1 MQAYKMINR
10 HTQEVKTFKSW
21 VELDLANLDI
31 RTWGRPVMFDD
42 TISSYDPMTP
52 DKPLPLTVL
61 KKVYINPTLW
71 RKDVVIR
78 SFDDLTGIYV
88 NGDTFSYMN
97 PNQLG

>member
-1 MQAYKMINR
+1 MKGVNMKQYKLTNR

-21 VELDLANLDI
+21 TELDLANLDI
-31 RTWGRPVMFDD
+31 RTWGRPVIVSDITED
-42 TISSYDPMTP
+42 TA
-52 DKPLPLTVL
+52 LTVL

-78 SFDDLTGIYV
+78 SLDDLSGIYV

>member
-1 MQAYKMINR
+1 MKAYKMINR

-21 VELDLANLDI
+21 EALDLANLDI
-31 RTWGRPVMFDD
+31 RTWGRPIMVSDTPVDD
-42 TISSYDPMTP
+42 T
-52 DKPLPLTVL
+52 LTVL

-71 RKDVVIR
+71 CKDVVIR
-78 SFDDLTGIYV
+78 SLDDLTGIYV